1 MWRLNGCK
9 RWLFG
14 RGAFLGGGGRLGR
27 GEGWEEVSDVV
38 LGNVAADDETLEA
51 GGAGRAH

>member
-1 MWRLNGCK
+1 M
-9 RWLFG
+9 
-14 RGAFLGGGGRLGR
+14 GGGGRLGR